1 MSSQFIEVLSVKEFA
16 NTSAGTLTD
25 SAAGD
30 ILCDAKIQVS
40 FNGTTYWLPLYNT
53 AP

>member
-1 MSSQFIEVLSVKEFA
+1 MGADVIKVLAVEEFA
-16 NTSAGTLTD
+16 NTTAGTLTD

-30 ILCDAKIQVS
+30 ILCDARVRIS
-40 FNGTTYWLPLYNT
+40 YNGTPYWFPLYDT